1 MRRAQQD
8 RPSIVVSEQLTTK
21 ILPMTPGHA
30 PHFDSLEDG
39 FFKEGD
45 DLSDWQPATDDCN
58 DPSRVC
64 KPDRRLARRWPIYG
78 AAIGVACILGFVL
91 LGRARAIA
99 PRIPE
104 TATQVAAPV
113 TPPAEVPVLAE
124 AITELPTDSPAPAP
138 VAERQA
144 PSPSLPA
151 TGAVA
156 ANPQV
161 DASEA
166 CRMAFDRHR
175 AKDVIATC
183 PKAIDETPQ
192 SAELAVMLAKTEFE
206 HGRARQALDWA
217 KKAVALDADR
227 ADAYVYLGG
236 AEQASGRAA
245 AAKAAYK
252 RYLQLAPQGRYA
264 ADLRAVLTSM

>member
-91 LGRARAIA
+91 LGRARATA

-104 TATQVAAPV
+104 PATQVAAPV

-192 SAELAVMLAKTEFE
+192 SAELAGPARRSTGPKRRLLSTPIAPMPTSTSAAPNRRLA
-206 HGRARQALDWA
+206 GQPRPRQPTNATCNW
-217 KKAVALDADR
+217 R
-227 ADAYVYLGG
+227 H
-236 AEQASGRAA
+236 RAA
-245 AAKAAYK
+245 T
-252 RYLQLAPQGRYA
+252 PPICGPC
-264 ADLRAVLTSM
+264 